1 MPHLKQNVSKC
12 WHREMAYA
20 VERVKSLV
28 ESPKAQY
35 KIKLYAKFQCFV
47 CTLDT
52 FDSVSSVEGT
62 TKVNA

>member
-1 MPHLKQNVSKC
+1 
-12 WHREMAYA
+12 MAYA

-47 CTLDT
+47 CTQMDT
-52 FDSVSSVEGT
+52 FDSVSSIKGT
-62 TKVNA
+62 TKMNA